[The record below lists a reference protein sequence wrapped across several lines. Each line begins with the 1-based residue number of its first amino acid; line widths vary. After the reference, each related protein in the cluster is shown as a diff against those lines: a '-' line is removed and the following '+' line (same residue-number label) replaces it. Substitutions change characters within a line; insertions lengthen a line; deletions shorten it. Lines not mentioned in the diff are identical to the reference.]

1 MLDDLP
7 APATPT
13 ITTGELVPPA
23 DSLPRSGAYQAAE
36 RSILEIS
43 AVLGP
48 LTTLR
53 GRFAVLE
60 NTLTVSDSAS
70 ADRATLHLEAGVP
83 SLRSTRPLAGRR
95 LLARRGLDARRHG
108 LLRLELERISF
119 VGGAQRRV
127 RAKLHVRATPIDI
140 SMNVRVV
147 SCTEDRIALIAV
159 GTISS
164 RTLRQ
169 ACSVRLPRLA
179 PADRVRLTLA
189 ADFR

>member
-1 MLDDLP
+1 MPDESPTL
-7 APATPT
+7 ATAAT
-13 ITTGELVPPA
+13 AVLVPPA
-23 DSLPRSGAYQAAE
+23 GGLPRPGAYQAAE

-60 NTLTVSDSAS
+60 NTLTVSDTDS
-70 ADRATLHLEAGVP
+70 ADRAALLLEASVP
-83 SLRSTRPLAGRR
+83 SLRTTRPLAGRR

-108 LLRLELERISF
+108 LLRLEMERISF
-119 VGGAQRRV
+119 VGGPQRRV
-127 RAKLHVRATPIDI
+127 RAKLHVCATPIDLT
-140 SMNVRVV
+140 MNVRIA

-164 RTLRQ
+164 RAFRQ
-169 ACSVRLPRLA
+169 TCSVRLPRSV
-179 PADRVRLTLA
+179 PADRVRLILA

>member
-1 MLDDLP
+1 MPDESS
-7 APATPT
+7 APATS
-13 ITTGELVPPA
+13 TTAVLVPPA
-23 DSLPRSGAYQAAE
+23 DDLPRPGAHQAAE

-60 NTLTVSDSAS
+60 NTLTVADSA
-70 ADRATLHLEAGVP
+70 ARATLQLEASVP

-95 LLARRGLDARRHG
+95 LLGRRGLDAGRHG
-108 LLRLELERISF
+108 LLRLEMERIGF
-119 VGGAQRRV
+119 VGGPQRRV

-140 SMNVRVV
+140 PMSVRIV
-147 SCTEDRIALIAV
+147 SCTADRIALIAV

-164 RTLRQ
+164 RTLGQ
-169 ACSVRLPRLA
+169 VCSVRLPRLV
-179 PADRVRLTLA
+179 PADRVRLVLA